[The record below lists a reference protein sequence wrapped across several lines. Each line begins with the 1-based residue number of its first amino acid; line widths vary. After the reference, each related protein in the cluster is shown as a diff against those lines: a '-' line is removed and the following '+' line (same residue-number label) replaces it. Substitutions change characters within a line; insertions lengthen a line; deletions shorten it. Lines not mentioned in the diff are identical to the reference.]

1 MRILLIVPSYKPAYI
16 YGGPIVVIARLAE
29 TLAAMGHS
37 VTVYT
42 TTANGKTELPVAA
55 GTPVLV
61 EGVTVYYFKRL
72 TGDHTHA
79 SPALWRY
86 LDSTIKDFE
95 VVHIHSW
102 WNFLV
107 IGAAWICRKHGIKPI
122 ISPHGML
129 SNYILDTNNS
139 AKKKIVHSLIGKK
152 LLTESLVHVST
163 QLEWEESQA
172 IIPGWRGKIIPNLVA
187 LPDTQHPRPDN
198 ELFTI
203 GFLSRVD
210 PKKGLDILIRALGQV
225 QLPYR
230 LRIAGAGSDEYTK
243 ELQDIASTAGIA
255 DKIEWVGWKNGE
267 AKFEFFANLDLFALT
282 SHSENFAIVVIE
294 ALVTGTPV
302 LISDQVGLY
311 QFVRS
316 HDYGWVTSLSPSEIA
331 TVIEAAIRDKSKRQ
345 RITSVAPAAI
355 RHEFDDRRLAH
366 QYLDFYAAPTTHAL
380 QAS

>member
-42 TTANGKTELPVAA
+42 TTANGKTELLVAA
-55 GTPVLV
+55 GTPTPV

-79 SPALWRY
+79 SPALWRH
-86 LDSTIKDFE
+86 LGRTIGDFD

-107 IGAAWICRKHGIKPI
+107 IGAAWICRRHGITPI
-122 ISPHGML
+122 VSPHGML

-139 AKKKIVHSLIGKK
+139 AKKKLVHSLIGKQ
-152 LLTESLVHVST
+152 LLTQSVVHVST

-172 IIPGWRGKIIPNLVA
+172 IIPGWSGRIIPNLVA
-187 LPDTQHPRPDN
+187 LPEKPTSRADN
-198 ELFTI
+198 EVFTI

-210 PKKGLDILIRALGQV
+210 PKKGIDVLFKALALVKQ
-225 QLPYR
+225 PYR
-230 LRIAGAGSDEYTK
+230 LLIAGAGSEEYTK
-243 ELQDIASTAGIA
+243 ELQELARTTQID
-255 DKIEWVGWKNGE
+255 DKLEWVGWKNGE
-267 AKFEFFANLDLFALT
+267 AKFEFFAGLDLFALT

-294 ALVTGTPV
+294 ALATGTPV

-311 QFVRS
+311 QFVRT
-316 HDYGWVTSLSPSEIA
+316 HDYGWVTTLSPPEIA
-331 TVIEAAIRDKSKRQ
+331 VAIETIMRDKSKRA
-345 RITSVAPAAI
+345 RIANVAPAAI
-355 RHEFDDRRLAH
+355 RHKFNDRYLAQ
-366 QYLDFYAAPTTHAL
+366 QYLDFYAAPTTHEL

>member
-42 TTANGKTELPVAA
+42 TTANGKEELPVVA

-86 LDSTIKDFE
+86 LNRTIKDFE

-122 ISPHGML
+122 VSPHGML

-139 AKKKIVHSLIGKK
+139 AKKKIVHSLIGKQ
-152 LLTESLVHVST
+152 LLAESLVHVST
-163 QLEWEESQA
+163 QLEWKESQA
-172 IIPGWRGKIIPNLVA
+172 IIPGWSGKIIPNLVA
-187 LPDTQHPRPDN
+187 LPDTHHHRLSNDV
-198 ELFTI
+198 FTI

-210 PKKGLDILIRALGQV
+210 PKKGLDILLQALGQV

-230 LRIAGAGSDEYTK
+230 LLIAGAGSEEYTR
-243 ELQDIASTAGIA
+243 ELQGIANATGIA

-267 AKFEFFANLDLFALT
+267 AKFELFASLDLFALT

-294 ALVTGTPV
+294 ALATGTPV

-311 QFVRS
+311 QFVQS
-316 HDYGWVTSLSPSEIA
+316 HDYGWVTTLAPSEVTA
-331 TVIEAAIRDKSKRQ
+331 TIEAAIQDKSKRQ
-345 RITSVAPAAI
+345 RIADTAPAAI
-355 RHEFDDRRLAH
+355 RREFDDRYLAQ
-366 QYLDFYAAPTTHAL
+366 QYIDFYTAPAAHAL
-380 QAS
+380 

>member
-55 GTPVLV
+55 GTPVPV

-86 LDSTIKDFE
+86 LSQTVKNFD

-107 IGAAWICRKHGIKPI
+107 IGAAWICRRHGITPI
-122 ISPHGML
+122 VSPHGML

-139 AKKKIVHSLIGKK
+139 AKKKIVHSLIGKQ
-152 LLTESLVHVST
+152 LLKQSIVHVST

-172 IIPGWRGKIIPNLVA
+172 VVPGWPGRIIPNLVA
-187 LPDTQHPRPDN
+187 LPEKATPRADN
-198 ELFTI
+198 ETFTI
-203 GFLSRVD
+203 GFLSRID
-210 PKKGLDILIRALGQV
+210 PKKGLDVLFQALAQV

-230 LRIAGAGSDEYTK
+230 LLVAGAGNDEYTK
-243 ELQDIASTAGIA
+243 ELEELASATKIDG
-255 DKIEWVGWKNGE
+255 KIEWVGWKNGE
-267 AKFEFFANLDLFALT
+267 AKFEFFAGLDLFALT

-294 ALVTGTPV
+294 ALATGTPV

-311 QFVRS
+311 QFVRT
-316 HDYGWVTSLSPSEIA
+316 HDYGWVTSLSPLEIA
-331 TVIEAAIRDKSKRQ
+331 TTIEAAIRDKQKRAH
-345 RITSVAPAAI
+345 IASIAPAAI
-355 RHEFDDRRLAH
+355 RSAFDDRYLAQ
-366 QYLDFYAAPTTHAL
+366 QYLDFYAEPTTHAL